1 MKHGKTYAN
10 IRDPEEVFTIGMN
23 RAVELLAQKAQR
35 GGRGAAA
42 KPLRELGEH
51 PDGGAVAV
59 YAGRY
64 GPYVKWE
71 KVNATLPKELAPEA
85 VTLEQA
91 LELIAAKQPAG
102 KKRAGRRSPRPASR
116 RRRRRGRRRA
126 AARRRSRSRLNS
138 ARDRYL
144 SGIDG
149 RTGEEAMRFTRRD
162 AIALGAGALAG
173 ARARLRRGAGQALAG
188 DSYEVEGGA
197 IVIHPVEHASFVM
210 TVRGS

>member
-1 MKHGKTYAN
+1 MKWGRTYAN

-59 YAGRY
+59 FAGRY

-71 KVNATLPKELAPEA
+71 KVNATLPKETAPEA

-91 LELIAAKQPAG
+91 LELIAAKKPAG
-102 KKRAGRRSPRPASR
+102 KKRPARKAAAEAGEDRRAPRRSAAPPRSSGAPSGTRLISR
-116 RRRRRGRRRA
+116 R
-126 AARRRSRSRLNS
+126 
-138 ARDRYL
+138 
-144 SGIDG
+144 
-149 RTGEEAMRFTRRD
+149 
-162 AIALGAGALAG
+162 
-173 ARARLRRGAGQALAG
+173 
-188 DSYEVEGGA
+188 
-197 IVIHPVEHASFVM
+197 PP
-210 TVRGS
+210 